1 MGLDTAATFSSSGI
15 IPPAITG
22 MHNGDVIQAWI
33 QNGITHVVGDNTRPV
48 LMNPTNEFWALT
60 SNVSSNGYAGLTIL
74 PRWATTIFYN
84 CDTANCT
91 VAEWVNTSAGTN
103 SFTALLADAKAT
115 NTRHL
120 LGLHQDAFMFH
131 QANLR
136 ADSTI
141 PSYTVGSQSVQS
153 LLQIWVETVTQ
164 EMTRLTTW
172 PIISLRQDDM
182 ATQFRNRQT
191 RDTCAPNMV
200 WNYSADNTKIVGA
213 TITASGNTCSV
224 PIYVSIPLLF
234 LAF

>member
-1 MGLDTAATFSSSGI
+1 M
-15 IPPAITG
+15 
-22 MHNGDVIQAWI
+22 N
-33 QNGITHVVGDNTRPV
+33 NGITHVVGDNTRPV
-48 LMNPTNEFWALT
+48 LLNTVNEFWPLNSTVAA
-60 SNVSSNGYAGLTIL
+60 NGFAGLTIL

-84 CDTANCT
+84 CDTSNCT
-91 VAEWVNTSAGTN
+91 VAEWVATSGG
-103 SFTALLADAKAT
+103 SGDFTALLADAKAT

-141 PSYTVGSQSVQS
+141 PSYTVGTQSVKS

-172 PIISLRQDDM
+172 PLISLRQDDM

-191 RDTCAPNMV
+191 RDTCAPNMI

-213 TITASGNTCSV
+213 TITATNNICSV
-224 PIYVSIPLLF
+224 PIFVSTIQPPKPTPSF
-234 LAF
+234 LSPFLSSGRDDY